1 MLVTVL
7 VLKCFDI
14 RKQTNFRTEIYLFV
28 YLHTV
33 HMGYPLEV
41 YRTEIYCDGIS
52 AIGTNNGQGSFYLG
66 I

>member
-7 VLKCFDI
+7 VLKCFDF
-14 RKQTNFRTEIYLFV
+14 RKQTNGSLFV

-33 HMGYPLEV
+33 HMGYPPQV
-41 YRTEIYCDGIS
+41 YYTEICCDGIS
-52 AIGTNNGQGSFYLG
+52 AIGTNNGQGSFYLS